1 MAHIYHGS
9 DDLILTHVNRQNFNT
24 GLSRIDATYKC
35 RTTRANFLEPQL
47 FAGLRLP
54 GYSDFIILNN
64 ANRVD
69 GTDGFTT
76 FTSSAFYGTLVTSPD
91 ALNLIPSILGAQ
103 QDILTQ
109 MVYFTTYEDFTNP
122 EVNMSNAFTGSQLFA
137 ISIISDTLTRTF
149 TMLPTTS
156 INQLDV
162 PNQILSFKATGAT
175 YYGDQ
180 VVDNS
185 LLNRIKEK
193 LRYTTNIIN
202 INRSNF
208 GGFDEVQVT
217 WGISF
222 DTTYRIVVK
231 I

>member
-9 DDLILTHVNRQNFNT
+9 DDLILTQVNRQNFNT

-35 RTTRANFLEPQL
+35 RTTKADFLEPQL

-54 GYSDFIILNN
+54 GYSDFIIRDN

-76 FTSSAFYGTLVTSPD
+76 FTSTAFYGTLVTSPD

-103 QDILTQ
+103 QNVITQ
-109 MVYFTTYEDFTNP
+109 DVFYLRNGQPTDFFP
-122 EVNMSNAFTGSQLFA
+122 RKFL
-137 ISIISDTLTRTF
+137 ISIVSDTLTRKF
-149 TMLPTTS
+149 TILPTTS
-156 INQLDV
+156 ITKLDI
-162 PNQILSFKATGAT
+162 PDQILSFKAISAT
-175 YYGDQ
+175 IAGLA
-180 VVDNS
+180 VDSS
-185 LLNRIKEK
+185 LLNRVQEK
-193 LRYTTNIIN
+193 LSYTTTIIN

-208 GGFDEVQVT
+208 GGFDEVQIT

-222 DTTYRIVVK
+222 NTEYMPAVEIGQ
-231 I
+231 

>member
-9 DDLILTHVNRQNFNT
+9 DDLILTQVNRQNFNT

-35 RTTRANFLEPQL
+35 RTTKADFLEPQL

-54 GYSDFIILNN
+54 GYSDFIIRDN

-76 FTSSAFYGTLVTSPD
+76 FTSTAFYGTLVTSPN

-103 QDILTQ
+103 QDVFTISAYLYGTGLQ
-109 MVYFTTYEDFTNP
+109 NPIDPNSRKITVY
-122 EVNMSNAFTGSQLFA
+122 AL
-137 ISIISDTLTRTF
+137 SDTLTRKF
-149 TMLPTTS
+149 TMLTTAS
-156 INQLDV
+156 VTSLDV
-162 PNQILSFKATGAT
+162 PTQTLTFKVIKSIDEFGNVIPESF
-175 YYGDQ
+175 
-180 VVDNS
+180 
-185 LLNRIKEK
+185 LNNLASK
-193 LRYTTNIIN
+193 LIYTTNIIN

-208 GGFDEVQVT
+208 GGFDEVQIT

-222 DTTYRIVVK
+222 DTANAIS

>member
-9 DDLILTHVNRQNFNT
+9 DDLILTQVNRQNFNT

-35 RTTRANFLEPQL
+35 RTTKADFLEPQL

-54 GYSDFIILNN
+54 GYSDFIIRDN

-76 FTSSAFYGTLVTSPD
+76 FTSAAFYGTLVTSPN

-103 QDILTQ
+103 QDIITQ
-109 MVYFTTYEDFTNP
+109 NVYYLRNGVLNLVTDGIPRIF
-122 EVNMSNAFTGSQLFA
+122 
-137 ISIISDTLTRTF
+137 IINILSDTLTRKF
-149 TMLPTTS
+149 TMLTTS
-156 INQLDV
+156 SITSLDV
-162 PNQILSFKATGAT
+162 PNQILSFKAISAT
-175 YYGDQ
+175 YVDGSA
-180 VVDNS
+180 VDNW
-185 LLNRIKEK
+185 LLSRVQQK
-193 LRYTTNIIN
+193 LIYTTNIIN

-208 GGFDEVQVT
+208 GGFDEAQVT

-222 DTTYRIVVK
+222 NTKYGITVEVEQ
-231 I
+231 